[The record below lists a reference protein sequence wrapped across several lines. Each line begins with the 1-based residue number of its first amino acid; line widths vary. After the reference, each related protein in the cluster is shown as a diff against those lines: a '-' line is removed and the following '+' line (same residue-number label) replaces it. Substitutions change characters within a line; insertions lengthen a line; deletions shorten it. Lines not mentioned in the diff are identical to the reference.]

1 MKMEPI
7 RVKELPIEY
16 SIDKDLLRLISEAN
30 AKYGEYKACL
40 KNMDFD
46 SKFFLDSIILTESF
60 KSTQIEGTQISQDDM
75 YYLKYM
81 PQTDDNKEIQNL
93 KSVINY
99 SKEYLKKNKEI
110 NLMFVN
116 DIHKIL
122 LDSVRGNEKNQAI
135 LEIFRTGLDQKDVP
149 LTKLFLCH
157 QCLKKFQYY

>member
-1 MKMEPI
+1 MILFFAEVMKMEPI

-75 YYLKYM
+75 YYLKY
-81 PQTDDNKEIQNL
+81 IL
-93 KSVINY
+93 KQMTIR
-99 SKEYLKKNKEI
+99 K
-110 NLMFVN
+110 F
-116 DIHKIL
+116 KI
-122 LDSVRGNEKNQAI
+122 
-135 LEIFRTGLDQKDVP
+135 
-149 LTKLFLCH
+149 
-157 QCLKKFQYY
+157 